1 MTDTTGKAQGLG
13 IDNLSFT
20 ATQSQSNANTAPILA
35 AIPNQSVYA
44 NTPLIFTA
52 SATDTDQPPQMLTF
66 SLGAGAPTGASI
78 TAGGV
83 FTWTP
88 TTAQAPGTYP
98 ISVIVS
104 DSGVPQMS
112 ATNSFNVVVYRPN
125 TPPVLSAIPNQT
137 VYANTLLTFTASATD
152 TDQPPQA
159 LNFSL
164 GAGAP
169 TGAGITSGGVFTW
182 TPTAAQAPST
192 NTISVI
198 AQDSGQPQMSATN
211 SFKVVVYRPNTPP
224 VLGIL
229 SDQAVYAS
237 TLLTFTA
244 SATDTDQ
251 PPQTLTFS
259 LGAVAPTGASITSG
273 GVFTWTPTAAQAPS
287 TNTISVIV
295 QDNGQPQ
302 MSATNSIKVV
312 VYRPNTPPVL
322 AALSDQTVYA
332 NTLLTFTASATDTD
346 QPPQTLTFSLGTD
359 APTGASITTNGV
371 FNWTPTSAQAPSTNP
386 VSVVVADSGVP
397 QMSATNS
404 FSVVVLQPPALVLES
419 ATSLNASFDVETDA
433 VIDTVEQTITTSV
446 KSSARFYRLRS
457 QTAVS
462 ILSIQIQADQIT
474 LTYR

>member
-1 MTDTTGKAQGLG
+1 
-13 IDNLSFT
+13 
-20 ATQSQSNANTAPILA
+20 
-35 AIPNQSVYA
+35 
-44 NTPLIFTA
+44 
-52 SATDTDQPPQMLTF
+52 
-66 SLGAGAPTGASI
+66 
-78 TAGGV
+78 
-83 FTWTP
+83 
-88 TTAQAPGTYP
+88 
-98 ISVIVS
+98 
-104 DSGVPQMS
+104 
-112 ATNSFNVVVYRPN
+112 
-125 TPPVLSAIPNQT
+125 
-137 VYANTLLTFTASATD
+137 
-152 TDQPPQA
+152 
-159 LNFSL
+159 
-164 GAGAP
+164 
-169 TGAGITSGGVFTW
+169 
-182 TPTAAQAPST
+182 
-192 NTISVI
+192 
-198 AQDSGQPQMSATN
+198 
-211 SFKVVVYRPNTPP
+211 
-224 VLGIL
+224 
-229 SDQAVYAS
+229 
-237 TLLTFTA
+237 
-244 SATDTDQ
+244 
-251 PPQTLTFS
+251 
-259 LGAVAPTGASITSG
+259 
-273 GVFTWTPTAAQAPS
+273 VFTWTPTAAQAPS

-397 QMSATNS
+397 QMSVTNS

-433 VIDTVEQTITTSV
+433 VIDTIEQTITTSV